1 MKSLVKLNLVLLLPI
16 VIAMSTAV
24 WFHYQLVESNALH
37 QVTYQAELILDQTNA
52 LRSYTVN
59 EVRPITELNNDDY
72 SSFHPQ
78 SVPAYAATQVANLFA
93 KKRPDYR
100 YKEAVFNPTNNRDN
114 AAPWEEAIINKFI
127 ADDSQK
133 SILGTRR
140 VGGVKSLYIAK
151 PIQISNPAC
160 LECHSTPG
168 LAPASMVAKY
178 GRVNGFG
185 WKLNEIVGIQ
195 LVIVPYTLPARLAN
209 SSFKSFIYTIAAL
222 VFLVLILFNF
232 VLYKLRRPQ

>member
-1 MKSLVKLNLVLLLPI
+1 MS
-16 VIAMSTAV
+16 IAA

-37 QVTYQAELILDQTNA
+37 QVTDQAELILDQTNA

-59 EVRPITELNNDDY
+59 EVRPLTEFNNDDF

-114 AAPWEEAIINKFI
+114 AAPWEEAIINEFI
-127 ADDSQK
+127 TDSSK
-133 SILGTRR
+133 ASVLGTRR

-160 LECHSTPG
+160 LECHSTPEV
-168 LAPASMVAKY
+168 APASMVAKY

-209 SSFKSFIYTIAAL
+209 SSFTSFIYTLIAL
-222 VFLVLILFNF
+222 LILVLIIFNS
-232 VLYKLRRPQ
+232 VMLKLRRSS